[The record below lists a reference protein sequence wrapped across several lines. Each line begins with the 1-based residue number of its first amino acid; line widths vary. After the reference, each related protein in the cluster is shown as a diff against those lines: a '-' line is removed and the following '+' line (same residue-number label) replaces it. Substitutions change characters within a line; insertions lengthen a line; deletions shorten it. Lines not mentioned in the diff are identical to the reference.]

1 MSKGTKNIL
10 VGQPIFSQIIKILPK
25 NKFDMLVKRYQ
36 SDRYYKKI
44 FSWEQLILMLYGVFS
59 RCDSMGELCD
69 SMRAL
74 GGNLNYLGMENSPAK
89 STAGDA
95 LRDRPNELFRD
106 FYLMLLE
113 HFEPILSVSRI
124 ENIHFDKFYA
134 FDSTTISLFSQVMQG
149 VGRNRKDDGKK
160 KGGLKVHMLTDVH
173 ADSAKFVKISEA
185 KRHDKNFLKDL
196 ILPKGSMVVFDKAYN
211 HYKQF
216 SKWSEK
222 DIWFVTRMKK
232 NAVREVQ
239 NVMFEKSLFD
249 KEFGLTRDEHIH
261 LFYKENKIAKTV
273 CLRKVDYVDEKGR
286 MYQFLTNNWKITA
299 EEVALLYKK
308 RWSIE
313 TVFKKLKQNFQL
325 HFFWSDTENGIKS
338 QVWTTLIAHLLINV
352 LKRKHQSKKAFS
364 TVAALIRMHLPTH
377 LDLVWLITEC
387 RRTYLKKKP
396 KNKSPGAIQQ
406 ELF

>member
-1 MSKGTKNIL
+1 MYKDTKNIL
-10 VGQPIFSQIIKILPK
+10 VGQPIFSQLIKILPK
-25 NKFDMLVKRYQ
+25 NKFEKLVKRYK
-36 SDRYYKKI
+36 SDYYYKKL

-74 GGNLNYLGMENSPAK
+74 GGNLNYLGMAHSPAK

-106 FYLMLLE
+106 FYLMLLK

-124 ENIHFDKFYA
+124 AEVSFEKFYA

-149 VGRNRKDDGKK
+149 SGRNRKDNGKK
-160 KGGLKVHMLTDVH
+160 KGGLKVHMLTDIH
-173 ADSAKFVKISEA
+173 TDSAKFVKISEA
-185 KRHDKNFLKDL
+185 KKHDKHFLRDL

-211 HYKQF
+211 QYSQF
-216 SKWSEK
+216 AKWSEK
-222 DIWFVTRMKK
+222 EVWFVTRVKK

-239 NVMFEKSLFD
+239 NVMFEKSLSNG
-249 KEFGLTRDEHIH
+249 ESGVVRDEHIH
-261 LFYKENKIAKTV
+261 LFYKKDKVSKTL
-273 CLRKVDYVDEKGR
+273 CLRKVDYVDEKER
-286 MYQFLTNNWKITA
+286 RYEFLTNNWEISA

-308 RWSIE
+308 RWIIE

-338 QVWTTLIAHLLINV
+338 QVWVTLIAHLLLNV
-352 LKRKHQSKKAFS
+352 LRRKSKSQKAFS

-377 LDLVWLITEC
+377 LDLIWLITES
-387 RRTYLKKKP
+387 RRTYLKRKP
-396 KNKSPGAIQQ
+396 QNKSPGIIQQ

>member
-1 MSKGTKNIL
+1 MCKVTKNNL
-10 VGQPIFSQIIKILPK
+10 VGQPIFSQIINMLPK
-25 NKFDMLVKRYQ
+25 NKFDVLVKRYQ
-36 SDRYYKKI
+36 SDRYYKKL
-44 FSWEQLILMLYGVFS
+44 FSWEQLILMLYGVLS

-74 GGNLNYLGMENSPAK
+74 GGKINYLGMENSPAK

-95 LRDRPNELFRD
+95 LRDRPNELYRD
-106 FYLMLLE
+106 FYLALLK
-113 HFEPILSVSRI
+113 HFEPVLSVSRI
-124 ENIHFDKFYA
+124 ADVSFDKFYA

-160 KGGLKVHMLTDVH
+160 KGGLKVHMLTDIH

-185 KRHDKNFLKDL
+185 KKHDKNFLQDL

-211 HYKQF
+211 QYSQF
-216 SKWSEK
+216 AKWSEK
-222 DIWFVTRMKK
+222 EVWFVTRMKK
-232 NAVREVQ
+232 NAVRDVQ
-239 NVMFEKSLFD
+239 NVMLEKSLSKD
-249 KEFGLTRDEHIH
+249 EFAVIGDEHIH
-261 LFYKENKIAKTV
+261 LFYKKDKV
-273 CLRKVDYVDEKGR
+273 PKVLCLRKVDYVDDKGR
-286 MYQFLTNNWKITA
+286 SYQFLTNNWEITA

-338 QVWTTLIAHLLINV
+338 QVWATLIAHLLLNV
-352 LKRKHQSKKAFS
+352 LRRKYQSKKAFS

-377 LDLVWLITEC
+377 LDLIWLITES
-387 RRTYLKKKP
+387 RRTYTQKAR
-396 KNKSPGAIQQ
+396 NKSPTTIQQ
-406 ELF
+406 EFF